1 MSVIILDCLIDGK
14 VVFNVYGE
22 IQMNGQCRSSVYLE
36 KKTSLHQPIGW
47 ELSDWPA
54 TKTQMSQIRE
64 TKVFRESVQK

>member
-1 MSVIILDCLIDGK
+1 MG
-14 VVFNVYGE
+14 NVDL
-22 IQMNGQCRSSVYLE
+22 QCTL
-36 KKTSLHQPIGW
+36 KKKPSLHQPIGW